1 MRIALTGATGFT
13 GRQVTCALLERGH
26 QLRALVRPPLVGRA
40 LPAELSVLAGD
51 MADARAMAE
60 LLQRVDAFVNV
71 ASLGFG
77 HAEGVTRA
85 VAAAGV
91 ERSVFFSS
99 TALFT
104 RLPAATRAV
113 RLDAEARVR
122 SLPGRWTILRPT
134 MIYGGAGDRNL
145 SRLFRFV
152 SRSPVVPLP
161 GGGRALV
168 QPVHVADLAGAVVDV
183 LECQATARNTYELPG
198 GEAVPLRELVLRVAR
213 LLDRRRPLLLPL
225 PIAPMAMAAGAWQR
239 LGLPPRISSEQVR
252 RLAEDKAFS
261 YEAARR
267 DWGYSPRGLE
277 AGLESEARA
286 LRASGILRGGASG
299 AASA

>member
-13 GRQVTCALLERGH
+13 GRRVTSALLAHGH
-26 QLRALVRPPLVGRA
+26 QLRALVRPPLAGRA
-40 LPAELSVLAGD
+40 LPAELSVVAGD

-60 LLQRVDAFVNV
+60 LLRGVDAFVQV

-77 HAEGVTRA
+77 HAEGVTHA
-85 VAAAGV
+85 VETAGV

-99 TALFT
+99 TSLFT

-113 RLDAEARVR
+113 RLDAEERVR

-134 MIYGGAGDRNL
+134 MIYGDAADRNL

-152 SRSPVVPLP
+152 ARSPVVPLP

-168 QPVHVADLAGAVVDV
+168 QPVHVADLARAVVEV
-183 LECQATARNTYELPG
+183 LECQATARNAYELPG

-213 LLDRRRPLLLPL
+213 LLGRRRLLLLPL
-225 PIAPMAMAAGAWQR
+225 PIAPMALAAGAWHR
-239 LGLPPRISSEQVR
+239 LGLAPRVSSEQVR

-267 DWGYSPRGLE
+267 DWGYSPRGLD
-277 AGLESEARA
+277 AGLESEARE
-286 LRASGILRGGASG
+286 LRISGILRGDASG
-299 AASA
+299 APSA